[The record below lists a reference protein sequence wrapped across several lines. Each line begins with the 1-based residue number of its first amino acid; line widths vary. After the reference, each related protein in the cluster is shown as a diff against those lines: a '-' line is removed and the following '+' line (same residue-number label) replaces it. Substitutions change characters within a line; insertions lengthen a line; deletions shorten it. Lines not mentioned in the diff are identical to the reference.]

1 MKKLMKKKHIINL
14 VNLAMS
20 FWMLGACSD
29 GFLEVDPKGL
39 ALEDN
44 YYRNAEEAYN
54 GLVAAYDPLG
64 WAGTYVNKT
73 FPLNAVSDDFHCG
86 GGGATDNNHVQV
98 WDKFTVTPV
107 EGPQNEL
114 WRKGYSGIFRANM
127 LIEKLPDVNMD
138 ENLKSR
144 FMAEAK
150 FLRAYYYFDL
160 IRFFKNIPLIL
171 NPLSTANI
179 FTVEQAERGVV
190 FKAIEDDL
198 LAAIPDLPS
207 TIDLATEA
215 GRATEGAGRA
225 LLGKVYLEQDKF
237 DDAAGQFAEVNGTP
251 GGTSQYGY
259 RLMDNYADL
268 FKLEN
273 EFNEESIFEISHN
286 STSNQG
292 WDGYGS
298 TEGNVLAILVAPRT
312 YVIKDKDAGAP
323 TFVSGWSFNTVTESL
338 VNAFVQGGVY
348 DPRYTATIANIDSL
362 EQAGVVSYEH
372 AFENT
377 GYFLAKFAGREE
389 NKSTGTGAMELNFPT
404 NEYEIRLADTYLL
417 EAEAIVRGSGGEG
430 NARAQALLD
439 AVRARVGLG
448 SIPATFDNIFA
459 ERRLELAG
467 EGHRWFDLIRTG
479 KAEAVLGSKG
489 FVKGK
494 HEYLPIPQN
503 EIDFDGALIK
513 QDPAYQ

>member
-1 MKKLMKKKHIINL
+1 MKKTHKRYFVALTL
-14 VNLAMS
+14 S
-20 FWMLGACSD
+20 FCLLGACSD
-29 GFLEVDPKGL
+29 NFLEVDPVGL

-86 GGGATDNNHVQV
+86 GGSATDNNHVQV

-114 WRKGYSGIFRANM
+114 WRKGYSGIFRTNI
-127 LIEKLPDVNMD
+127 LIEKLPNVDMD
-138 ENLKSR
+138 ENLMKR
-144 FMAEAK
+144 FVAEAK

-160 IRFFKNIPLIL
+160 IRFFRNIPLIL
-171 NPLSTANI
+171 EPLATAEI
-179 FTVEQAERGVV
+179 FTVEQAERAAV

-198 LAAIPDLPS
+198 IAAIADLPP
-207 TIDLATEA
+207 TINKEAEA

-237 DDAAGQFAEVNGTP
+237 DLAAAQFAEVNGTP

-259 RLMDNYADL
+259 KLMDNYADL

-298 TEGNVLAILVAPRT
+298 TEGNVLAILVAPRS

-430 NARAQALLD
+430 DSRAQALLD

-448 SIPATFDNIFA
+448 TVLATFDNIFA

-479 KAEAVLGSKG
+479 KAESVLATKG
-489 FVKGK
+489 FIKGK
-494 HEYLPIPQN
+494 HEYLPIPQS
-503 EIDFDGALIK
+503 EVDFDKTQIK

>member
-1 MKKLMKKKHIINL
+1 MKKTHKRYFVALIL
-14 VNLAMS
+14 S
-20 FWMLGACSD
+20 FCLLGACSD
-29 GFLEVDPKGL
+29 DFLEVDPVGL

-54 GLVAAYDPLG
+54 GLVAVYDPLG
-64 WAGTYVNKT
+64 WAGTYINKT

-86 GGGATDNNHVQV
+86 GGSATDNNHVQV

-114 WRKGYSGIFRANM
+114 WRKGYSGVFRANV
-127 LIEKLPDVNMD
+127 LIDKLPGVDMD
-138 ENLKSR
+138 ENLKKR
-144 FMAEAK
+144 FVAEAK

-160 IRFFKNIPLIL
+160 IRLFRNIPLIL
-171 NPLSTANI
+171 KPLTTDEVFTA
-179 FTVEQAERGVV
+179 EQAEREVV

-198 LAAIPDLPS
+198 IAAIPDLPS
-207 TIDLATEA
+207 TLNLENEA

-225 LLGKVYLEQDKF
+225 LLGKVYLEQNKF
-237 DDAAGQFAEVNGTP
+237 DDATREFKEVNGDP

-259 RLMDNYADL
+259 RLMENYADL
-268 FKLEN
+268 FKLEH

-312 YVIKDKDAGAP
+312 YVIKDRDAGAP
-323 TFVSGWSFNTVTESL
+323 TFVSGWSFNPVTESL

-430 NARAQALLD
+430 DPRAQALLD

-448 SIPATFDNIFA
+448 SVPATFDNIFA

-467 EGHRWFDLIRTG
+467 EGHRWFDLVRTG
-479 KAEAVLGSKG
+479 KAESVLADRG

-494 HEYLPIPQN
+494 HEYLPIPQR
-503 EIDFDGALIK
+503 EIDFDKTLIK